1 LLNYLIYL
9 RFFVVIVIID
19 IIFNFRRVVVGPK
32 KGTPI
37 SAKGASTPV
46 SSKSSV
52 SRSNKRRRQLA
63 DDISDNDNEDDA
75 ETSPAT
81 KKRKINKHGL
91 ITLQN
96 GVVSMK
102 GLDLADAVPS
112 KYRDDEAPPLL
123 GAKLSF
129 GQAYAL
135 FTLVK
140 CGHQAP
146 VEKVRDQESRM
157 QIVFSAQPYCISEDQ
172 LLEITSAQLVERQ
185 AFVQGMSKAA
195 LQKLRYNLYGAVGN
209 LFNERVF
216 TKPEVQPYELVRIH
230 LGLKGLVPERSVMD
244 M

>member
-1 LLNYLIYL
+1 MLT
-9 RFFVVIVIID
+9 RID
-19 IIFNFRRVVVGPK
+19 
-32 KGTPI
+32 
-37 SAKGASTPV
+37 
-46 SSKSSV
+46 
-52 SRSNKRRRQLA
+52 
-63 DDISDNDNEDDA
+63 
-75 ETSPAT
+75 ETQS
-81 KKRKINKHGL
+81 L
-91 ITLQN
+91 F
-96 GVVSMK
+96 
-102 GLDLADAVPS
+102 
-112 KYRDDEAPPLL
+112 

-157 QIVFSAQPYCISEDQ
+157 QILLSTQPYCISEDQ
-172 LLEITSAQLVERQ
+172 LLEITGAPLVERQ

-216 TKPEVQPYELVRIH
+216 TKPGVQPYELVRIH